1 MHHLR
6 TCPGQRDLSYGFG
19 AHGSETSQLSHL
31 RGSGRPPMPRT
42 LESHWPAALLRGPT
56 VTVHAL
62 VVGLGSIGQRHAR
75 NLRTLLGDEL
85 VLSALRSRPSGFVVT
100 DQLDRSEQRPD
111 ADCDGGVFFDL
122 DEALAGRPDIV
133 VVSTPTSL
141 HLRFV
146 EAAVLAGSAVFVEKP
161 ISHDMDG
168 VAELANLIVDRGAT
182 VAVGCQLRFH
192 PSLIDLERLVRQG
205 VPGQLITVDVEQAE
219 YLPSYHPY
227 EDYRSSYAARRDL
240 GGGVLLTQIH
250 ELDYLQWLF
259 GVPTRVFAMGG
270 RIGNLEIDV
279 EDSVSALLA
288 QDFQGHPLAVRLH
301 LDYLQRPPRRTCRV
315 VGEDASIHVD
325 LRNPSTT
332 VTDNAGNIVQHDE
345 YPEFSRSELFLKEM
359 SEFLAAARGER
370 SVTVDFAHAV
380 DTLRTASAIRTSMET
395 GQAQDL
401 R

>member
-1 MHHLR
+1 MLVLVETDQVKIR
-6 TCPGQRDLSYGFG
+6 VENWTCGL
-19 AHGSETSQLSHL
+19 
-31 RGSGRPPMPRT
+31 M
-42 LESHWPAALLRGPT
+42 
-56 VTVHAL
+56 VKAL
-62 VVGLGSIGQRHAR
+62 VMGLGSIGQRHAR

-85 VLSALRSRPSGFVVT
+85 ELSALRSRLSGFVVT
-100 DQLDRSEQRPD
+100 DQLGRSEQRPD

-141 HLRFV
+141 HLSFI

-192 PSLIDLERLVRQG
+192 PSLIVLERLVRQG